1 MCEVLQDVKSSNKT
15 IHTLSEKDAGYVK
28 LIARNPD
35 KEFDGVR
42 YASCCREVCGGRMIF
57 IMKRLL

>member
-1 MCEVLQDVKSSNKT
+1 MVCQVLQDVISSDKT
-15 IHTLSEKDAGYVK
+15 IHTVSEKDAGYVK

-42 YASCCREVCGGRMIF
+42 YASFCR
-57 IMKRLL
+57 